1 MGEELETAE
10 LREQLEEARE
20 RNERGGHGGGEGG
33 PAWTLYLSLSTAIIA
48 VFAAIA
54 SLESGANESRALLAK
69 NEAIL
74 AQSKAT
80 DQWAYY
86 QAKGTKATLFEVQA
100 EIATSPEIA
109 AKMSERREK
118 YKKEQEEIEK
128 EARALEKEVKER
140 GEEGEEFFH
149 HHHRFALAVT
159 IFQVSI
165 ALAAIAALTRR
176 KPLWWVSM
184 AVGAAGA
191 FYFAKGF
198 GLLGG

>member
-10 LREQLEEARE
+10 LREQMESARE
-20 RNERGGHGGGEGG
+20 RQEKGGGEEG
-33 PAWTLYLSLSTAIIA
+33 PKWTLYLSLSTALIA

-54 SLESGANESRALLAK
+54 SLESGANESEALLAK

-86 QAKGTKATLFEVQA
+86 QAKGTKSTLFEVQA
-100 EIATSPEIA
+100 EIATTPEIA
-109 AKMSERREK
+109 AKMTQRRDK
-118 YKKEQEEIEK
+118 YKKDQEEIEA
-128 EARALEKEVKER
+128 EAKKLEAEVKER
-140 GEEGEEFFH
+140 GERGEEFFH

-159 IFQVSI
+159 VFQVSI
-165 ALAAIAALTRR
+165 ALAAIAALTKRR
-176 KPLWWVSM
+176 PLWLVSM
-184 AVGAAGA
+184 AVGAAGI